1 FLHCDENHPLSLWI
15 SLKSLFSWG
24 QNAALSR
31 GPGGSPWVLD
41 AGARLGLVFAW
52 PMLLVVSFQGLS
64 GKVEANWAAPASVGI
79 TLAVVGLWC
88 AASNQIFR
96 SRFLGRS
103 VRGLGLPLTLVLNLS
118 FTAAVLAIPWGL
130 EQLGRTGVTG
140 KDPRVPFVT
149 LEQMAA
155 DVETW
160 VSNHKQAVVVTARDR
175 HLLAYLDKRLS
186 ADLVKHWDPFA
197 LDTVSAEAPKA
208 VTDHH
213 WALQKRLDL
222 SAMKDDAPDVI
233 LYISK
238 ALTPEQSE
246 ALLSNLKKQGFVKTV
261 KLEPLGDVD
270 HGFVLIAIE
279 RVR

>member
-1 FLHCDENHPLSLWI
+1 
-15 SLKSLFSWG
+15 
-24 QNAALSR
+24 
-31 GPGGSPWVLD
+31 
-41 AGARLGLVFAW
+41 
-52 PMLLVVSFQGLS
+52 MLLVVSFQGLS

-103 VRGLGLPLTLVLNLS
+103 IRGIGLPLTLVLNLS
-118 FTAAVLAIPWGL
+118 FTAAVLAMPWGL
-130 EQLGRTGVTG
+130 EQLGRAGVAG

-149 LEQMAA
+149 LEQMAT

-175 HLLAYLDKRLS
+175 HLLAYLDKRLG

-197 LDTVSAEAPKA
+197 LEEDPANAVAGVAAGEGSQARISAPRA

-246 ALLSNLKKQGFVKTV
+246 ALLSNLKKQGFVKTAR
-261 KLEPLGDVD
+261 LEPLGDVD
-270 HGFVLIAIE
+270 HSFVLIAIE